1 MALINKILYDTKK
14 FNGKD
19 NILTLVTVT
28 FSREN
33 YEKLSQNEISK
44 ISSTTADLFHLI
56 NNLAELKRIKDEVIL
71 HFFDDQLQNE
81 TSDIC
86 GIFRLY
92 FHKNLFDSLKKSKII
107 NDDKLTKNTILT
119 LLNKIFLP
127 SDQENE
133 HVIEQFSKD
142 SEIRRE

>member
-1 MALINKILYDTKK
+1 MALLNKILYDTKK

-19 NILTLVTVT
+19 NRLTLVTVT

-44 ISSTTADLFHLI
+44 ISSATADLFHLI
-56 NNLAELKRIKDEVIL
+56 NNLAELNRIKDEVIL

-92 FHKNLFDSLKKSKII
+92 FYKNLFDSQKKSKII
-107 NDDKLTKNTILT
+107 NNDKLTKNTILT
-119 LLNKIFLP
+119 LLNKIFLT